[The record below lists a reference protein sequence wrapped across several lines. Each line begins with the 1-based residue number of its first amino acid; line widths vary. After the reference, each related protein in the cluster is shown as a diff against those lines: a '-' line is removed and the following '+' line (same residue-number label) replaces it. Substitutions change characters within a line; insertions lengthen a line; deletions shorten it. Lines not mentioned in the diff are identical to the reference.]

1 VTGPAPG
8 IDTPPPSA
16 GSARRPSV
24 VHRLGAG
31 TKLLALCGLSL
42 GLLAVGSLPGVGV
55 AVGVVV
61 LLYALAGL
69 GPRALWG
76 QVRPLRWFV
85 PVLAGVQVWTV
96 GALGAAVLTTRLVVL
111 VALAGLVTLT
121 TPTSA
126 ILAALERALRPFERC
141 GADADR
147 AALVLALTL
156 RSVPVLADL
165 AGKVRDAQR
174 ARGRERDVR
183 AFAVPLVVG
192 ALRQADAL
200 GEALRAR
207 GLDD

>member
-1 VTGPAPG
+1 MTG
-8 IDTPPPSA
+8 TPPGA
-16 GSARRPSV
+16 GRRPSV

-31 TKLLALCGLSL
+31 TKLLALCGLSVAMP
-42 GLLAVGSLPGVGV
+42 AVGSLPGAAV
-55 AVGVVV
+55 AVVGVVA
-61 LLYALAGL
+61 LYALAGL

-76 QVRPLRWFV
+76 QVRPLRWVV
-85 PVLAGVQVWTV
+85 PVLAAVQVWTV

-121 TPTSA
+121 TATSA
-126 ILAALERALRPFERC
+126 VLGALERALRPFERV
-141 GADADR
+141 GVDADR

-156 RSVPVLADL
+156 RTVPVLTAL
-165 AGKVRDAQR
+165 SGRVRDARR